1 MRSSTKAWAVI
12 VAAGRGDRFGAGEPK
27 QFVAVAGRP
36 LVLWTVDAFRKHPDI
51 LGVSL
56 VVPADVAKQPPAW
69 LASLAAE
76 GVSVVAGGV
85 ERTDSVRLGLT
96 SVPAAADVVA
106 VHDGARPLVTR
117 QTISR
122 VLAAV
127 EAGRGAIAARRA
139 SDSLKQVDG
148 EGRVIRSLNREDVWR
163 AETPQAFPRQLI
175 QDIHRR
181 AELDGVTA
189 SDCAGLCERYEVEV
203 VVVESQ
209 QLNPKVTRPEDLE
222 WVELWIRRTL
232 TPSPP
237 PSQRD

>member
-1 MRSSTKAWAVI
+1 MI
-12 VAAGRGDRFGAGEPK
+12 VAAGRGERFGAGEAK

-36 LVLWTVDAFRKHPDI
+36 LVLWTVAAFRNHPDI

-56 VVPADVAKQPPAW
+56 VVPAEVKKQPPAW

-96 SVPAAADVVA
+96 SVPDSADVVA
-106 VHDGARPLVTR
+106 VHDGARPLVTNE
-117 QTISR
+117 TISR

-127 EAGRGAIAARRA
+127 EPGRGAIAARRA
-139 SDSLKQVDG
+139 SDSLKVVDG
-148 EGRVIRSLNREDVWR
+148 EGRVIRSLDREAVWR

-175 QDIHRR
+175 QDLHRR
-181 AELDGVTA
+181 AEQDGVTA
-189 SDCAGLCERYEVEV
+189 SDCAGLCERYAVEV

-222 WVELWIRRTL
+222 WVELWIRRIL
-232 TPSPP
+232 GPSPAP
-237 PSQRD
+237 TQRD